1 MIPSV
6 SFGILGNSLLLC
18 LYIFTSL
25 TRHMLRPTDLILI
38 QLVLANNLVLFHTG
52 VPQTMAAFGLKSFLN
67 DAGCKLVFYFH
78 RVARGVSLS
87 TTCLLSSFQAIKL
100 NTNTSKWLELKVTFP
115 KCFGF
120 CCFLCWILHLLLNT
134 FITLLVTG
142 PRKNKNMSVEKIYE
156 YRNSPIPNKFVV
168 LLHAVMFSFIGVT
181 CLGLMAWSSGSMV
194 SVLLRHKQQ
203 VQHIH
208 SNRLPPK
215 PSHEARATH
224 TILALVSI
232 CISFCFVS
240 FILSLWVTLI
250 VNPSHWLMNISALA
264 SSGFPTFSPFMLLG
278 SDTRASQFFSAS
290 REEK

>member
-1 MIPSV
+1 
-6 SFGILGNSLLLC
+6 
-18 LYIFTSL
+18 
-25 TRHMLRPTDLILI
+25 MLRPTDLILI
-38 QLVLANNLVLFHTG
+38 QLVLGNNLVLFHKG
-52 VPQTMAAFGLKSFLN
+52 VPQTMAAFGLKSFLD

-87 TTCLLSSFQAIKL
+87 TTCLLSGFQAIKL

-120 CCFLCWILHLLLNT
+120 CCFLCWILHLLLNI
-134 FITLLVTG
+134 FISLHVTG
-142 PRKNKNMSVEKIYE
+142 PRKNKNSVEKIYE
-156 YRNSPIPNKFVV
+156 YCNSPIPNKFVV
-168 LLHAVMFSFIGVT
+168 LLHAVMFSFTGVT

-215 PSHEARATH
+215 PSHKARATH
-224 TILALVSI
+224 TTLALVSI
-232 CISFCFVS
+232 CISFYFVS

-264 SSGFPTFSPFMLLG
+264 SSGFLTFSPFVLYG
-278 SDTRASQFFSAS
+278 SDTRACQFFSAS

>member
-1 MIPSV
+1 MV
-6 SFGILGNSLLLC
+6 W
-18 LYIFTSL
+18 
-25 TRHMLRPTDLILI
+25 
-38 QLVLANNLVLFHTG
+38 V
-52 VPQTMAAFGLKSFLN
+52 
-67 DAGCKLVFYFH
+67 
-78 RVARGVSLS
+78 
-87 TTCLLSSFQAIKL
+87 
-100 NTNTSKWLELKVTFP
+100 
-115 KCFGF
+115 
-120 CCFLCWILHLLLNT
+120 
-134 FITLLVTG
+134 
-142 PRKNKNMSVEKIYE
+142 
-156 YRNSPIPNKFVV
+156 
-168 LLHAVMFSFIGVT
+168 
-181 CLGLMAWSSGSMV
+181 SGSMV
-194 SVLLRHKQQ
+194 FVLLKHKQQ